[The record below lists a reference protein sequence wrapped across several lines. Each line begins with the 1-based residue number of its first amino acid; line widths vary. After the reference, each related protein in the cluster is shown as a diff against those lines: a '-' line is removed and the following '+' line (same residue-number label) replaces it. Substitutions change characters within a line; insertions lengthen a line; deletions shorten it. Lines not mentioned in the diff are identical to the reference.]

1 MRILVVTDRFI
12 PEISPPCFRTME
24 HAQVWKKLGHE
35 VTVLTCAPNSPHG
48 KVFPGYRNRLYQ
60 TEVMDGIRVI
70 RIWSYMTSNEG
81 IVKRSLDYLSFA
93 LMAIF
98 FFWRLPKFDIM
109 VASSP
114 PLFVPVGVYGLSLLR
129 RRPWVFE
136 LRDLWPASIAAVGLK
151 MGRVMRLLTRLEMF
165 LYRKAD
171 RIVAVTPAFIEE
183 LSERGIPREK
193 MDLATN
199 GVNTET
205 FNNGNVKFDARER
218 LGIKKDE
225 FLAAYIG
232 AVGAAHGLKTILDA
246 AELCRERP
254 EIRFLIIGEGA
265 DRANLEKEAAERN
278 ITNLMFRDFVPHD
291 DIPSYLAALDVGIV
305 HLKPHRVFRTVIP
318 SKIFEFMAMGTPM
331 IFAVE
336 GCSAEIVKKA
346 GAGYCIP
353 SGDPRAMADAISE
366 LQNDPQRLKQMG
378 RQGKEAVAN
387 EFSREAKAKEMLRSF
402 EIVLKLSREDS
413 GKKLLVQ
420 QII

>member
-1 MRILVVTDRFI
+1 MRILVVTDRFL

-24 HAQVWKKLGHE
+24 HAQVWKKMGHE

-48 KVFPGYRNRLYQ
+48 KVFAGYRNKLYQ
-60 TEVMDGIRVI
+60 TEEMDGIRVI

-114 PLFVPVGVYGLSLLR
+114 PLFVPVGVYGLSLFR

-151 MGRVMRLLTRLEMF
+151 MGRMMRLLSRLEMF

-183 LSERGIPREK
+183 LVERGIARDK
-193 MDLATN
+193 LDMATN
-199 GVNTET
+199 GVNTEF
-205 FNNGNVKFDARER
+205 FNSESVKFDAREK
-218 LGIKKDE
+218 LGIKDDE

-232 AVGAAHGLKTILDA
+232 AVGAAHGLKTVLDT
-246 AELCRERP
+246 AELCRDKP
-254 EIRFLIIGEGA
+254 ELRFVIIGEGA
-265 DRANLEKEAAERN
+265 DRAKLEQEATQRGL
-278 ITNLMFRDFVPHD
+278 TNLIFRDFVPHD
-291 DIPSYLAALDVGIV
+291 EIPSYLAALDVGIV
-305 HLKPHRVFRTVIP
+305 HLRPHDVFKTVIP

-331 IFAVE
+331 IYGVE

-353 SGDPRAMADAISE
+353 SGDPQAMADAICE
-366 LQNDPQRLKQMG
+366 LQNEPQRLEQMG
-378 RQGKEAVAN
+378 QAGREAVAK
-387 EFSREAKAKEMLRSF
+387 EFSREVKAKEMLRSF
-402 EIVLKLSREDS
+402 ETVLGNTADICEKESLA
-413 GKKLLVQ
+413 
-420 QII
+420 

>member
-60 TEVMDGIRVI
+60 TEEMDGIRVI

-129 RRPWVFE
+129 RRPWIFE
-136 LRDLWPASIAAVGLK
+136 LRDLWPDSIAAVGLK

-183 LSERGIPREK
+183 LSKRGIPREK
-193 MDLATN
+193 MDMATN
-199 GVNTET
+199 GVNAEM
-205 FNNGNVKFDARER
+205 FNDTNVLFDARER
-218 LGIKKDE
+218 LGIAKGE

-246 AELCRERP
+246 AELCREHQK
-254 EIRFLIIGEGA
+254 IRFLIIGEGA

-278 ITNLMFRDFVPHD
+278 IDNLMFRDFVPHE
-291 DIPSYLAALDVGIV
+291 DIPSYLAALDLGIV
-305 HLKPHRVFRTVIP
+305 HLKPHETFKTVIP

-331 IFAVE
+331 LFAVE
-336 GCSAEIVKKA
+336 GCSAEIVKNA

-353 SGDPRAMADAISE
+353 SGDPRAMADAILE
-366 LQNDPQRLKQMG
+366 LHNDPERLKEMG
-378 RQGKEAVAN
+378 RRGKEAVAN
-387 EFSREAKAKEMLRSF
+387 EYSREIKAKEMLHSF
-402 EIVLKLSREDS
+402 EIVLNHS
-413 GKKLLVQ
+413 KKCAK
-420 QII
+420 